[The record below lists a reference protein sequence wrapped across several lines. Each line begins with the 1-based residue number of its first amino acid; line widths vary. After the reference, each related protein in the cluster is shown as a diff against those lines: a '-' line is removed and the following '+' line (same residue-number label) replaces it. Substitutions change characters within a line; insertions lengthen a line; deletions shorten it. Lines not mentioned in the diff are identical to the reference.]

1 MPEFE
6 RGFGSATRLT
16 SFDEVDEVFRSQ
28 DFVQGSH
35 IDGHPSAVLFH
46 GSIATVDGEEHFQ
59 RRRMEAKLFRKQSL
73 ARFERSLPRALA
85 MQFQSLAAKCDAR
98 RPVRADLV
106 KLLRSTLMPLAAEI
120 VGIDGLDNEHSI
132 ERLRLELLRISDGSS
147 ARWSAL
153 PLDRVVEAATAGK
166 EAFVR
171 DYFLPSWDRRKSMLA
186 CGEEPPDDLITL
198 LIANPIAGWDEDVN
212 VREALLFFTGAANT
226 PALVT
231 PHIVRDILEWLRHH
245 PRDGVKCVGEG
256 ASDFLWRCA
265 VESLR
270 LHLEVPAHFR
280 RAVRGGVLSS
290 GRGYRAG
297 EVIALDI
304 VASSR
309 DPGVYGAGA
318 DEFNPYREPPKRGMA
333 FGFAFGGGRHTCIG
347 RELMI
352 GPQVVE
358 ASDPTATRG
367 ILTQLLGAL
376 FDHGIGLDPDR
387 PPALSPD
394 RNRPEYTEF
403 GVTFAAV

>member
-1 MPEFE
+1 MPAFE

-35 IDGHPSAVLFH
+35 IEGHPSAVLFH

-59 RRRMEAKLFRKQSL
+59 RRRMEAKLFRKQGL
-73 ARFERSLPRALA
+73 ARFYRSLPRALA
-85 MQFQSLAAKCDAR
+85 TQLQSLGAQ
-98 RPVRADLV
+98 RPVHADLV
-106 KLLRSTLMPLAAEI
+106 KILRSSLIPLAAEM
-120 VGIDGLDNEHSI
+120 VGIDGLDSEDAI
-132 ERLRLELLRISDGSS
+132 ERLRLDLLRISDGSS

-153 PLDRVVEAATAGK
+153 PLDRVVQAAIAGK
-166 EAFVR
+166 EGFVR
-171 DYFLPSWDRRKSMLA
+171 DYFLPSWTRRKAMLA
-186 CGEEPPDDLITL
+186 SGDEPRDDLLTL
-198 LIANPIAGWDEDVN
+198 LIRNPIAGWDDDVN

-231 PHIVRDILEWLRHH
+231 PHIVHDILEWIAAH
-245 PRDGVKCVGEG
+245 PSDEARSTG
-256 ASDFLWRCA
+256 AEAPAFLWRCA

-280 RAVRGGVLSS
+280 QAIRSGVLSS
-290 GRGYRAG
+290 GRSYISG
-297 EVIALDI
+297 EIIALDI

-309 DPGVYGAGA
+309 DRSVFGA
-318 DEFNPYREPPKRGMA
+318 DAEEFNPYREPPRRGMA

-352 GPQVVE
+352 GSSLAETSEPV
-358 ASDPTATRG
+358 ADRG
-367 ILTQLLGAL
+367 ILTELLTGL
-376 FDHGIGLDPDR
+376 FDHGIRFDPDR
-387 PPALSPD
+387 PPRVSPD

-403 GVTFAAV
+403 AVTFAR